1 MFFTLLVYDR
11 AKAELL
17 EERAFDSKAEALR
30 ARFEAEAAYRQDGE
44 NIEVVVLAAE
54 SRDDLMRTHS
64 RYFFSLRELASQV
77 G

>member
-1 MFFTLLVYDR
+1 MLVYDR
-11 AKAELL
+11 AQAKLL
-17 EERAFDSKAEALR
+17 EERVFDSKAEALT
-30 ARFEAEAAYRQDGE
+30 ARFEAEAAHRQDGE

-64 RYFFSLRELASQV
+64 RYFYSLRELASQV